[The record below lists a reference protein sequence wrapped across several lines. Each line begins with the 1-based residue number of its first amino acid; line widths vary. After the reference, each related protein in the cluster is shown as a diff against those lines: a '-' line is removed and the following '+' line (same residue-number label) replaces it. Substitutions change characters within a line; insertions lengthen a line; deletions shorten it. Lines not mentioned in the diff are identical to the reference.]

1 MITNLGHMGEGWDHF
16 FSKAGAAIGFHGKE
30 LAKLIMEK
38 LHSKADLEI
47 FIFVG
52 FNESRILGFSLN

>member
-1 MITNLGHMGEGWDHF
+1 MGEGWDHF